1 MAMAPL
7 TSYAII
13 LHWSSQAEKR
23 CTLSRHLLLHDVQI
37 QGETAA
43 ELQAREHWLDKSADR
58 YGIYSVCGHMS
69 TLHMSKRCTF
79 LDSVH
84 QDVMSLLTIFCM

>member
-37 QGETAA
+37 QGETAG
-43 ELQAREHWLDKSADR
+43 ELQASEHWLDRSADR
-58 YGIYSVCGHMS
+58 YVTYSVIVVLHEHMS
-69 TLHMSKRCTF
+69 TLHMSKKVQI
-79 LDSVH
+79 S
-84 QDVMSLLTIFCM
+84 